1 MSQND
6 HAHPLQCGCE
16 ETGESGLFR
25 SPGLA
30 ALTSHQIQ
38 AAATSWGG
46 ECACLG
52 STWQVSSYL
61 QVGELIL
68 CEHYPVYT
76 FGLRESDYESRGE
89 RLRQLGC
96 EVAKV

>member
-1 MSQND
+1 M
-6 HAHPLQCGCE
+6 
-16 ETGESGLFR
+16 
-25 SPGLA
+25 
-30 ALTSHQIQ
+30 
-38 AAATSWGG
+38 
-46 ECACLG
+46 
-52 STWQVSSYL
+52 SSYL